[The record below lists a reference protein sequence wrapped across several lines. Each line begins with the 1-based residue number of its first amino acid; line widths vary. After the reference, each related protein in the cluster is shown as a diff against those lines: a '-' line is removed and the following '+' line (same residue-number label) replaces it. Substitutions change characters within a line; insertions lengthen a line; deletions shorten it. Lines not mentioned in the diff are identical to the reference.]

1 MLVQERLGMMR
12 LIRFIMNELTWIQ
25 LAVLYALDE
34 YERGTD
40 DR

>member
-12 LIRFIMNELTWIQ
+12 LIRFIMNELTWIR
-25 LAVLYALDE
+25 LSVLYALDE